1 MLRRLRI
8 GVRLACI
15 ALSFGLP
22 MTAALVYVVF
32 RGVQKDI
39 AFGAHELRGT
49 RYQRPLFELLVVLAA
64 RPGADDDAA
73 ALRAFR
79 ALEDVDRELGEA
91 LRTSRDELERRGRA
105 DATLARLAEQREA
118 LAAAA
123 PGAEAD
129 EARMR
134 LAGNV
139 NALLGHVGDSSNL
152 ILDPDL
158 DSYYLMDAEN
168 LALPALALRLQ
179 AVRRHVD
186 ALAAGAPEAAAALRD
201 EMLLLE
207 RNDLPRVAADL
218 RTALAEDAGFYGT
231 SDSLQRAIPPAL
243 AAFEASGERLVKA
256 ARGVPAEAGPAEIDL
271 AELDLAAEGAAEQ
284 TGALWTATVDELDRM
299 LEIRLA
305 VMRRSRTAA
314 LGLAAAAAFAASIL
328 AAAIARSIT
337 RPLAASTEL
346 ARRVAQG
353 DLRFAAEAAADA
365 GARDELSDLRRALHE
380 MGAGLR
386 RLVNQV
392 EKAVGDVE
400 EAVGALRTTSD
411 EVGAQVERQEETA
424 REIAATA
431 ADVSGAALDVTGN
444 VDSLLASAAE
454 TSRGA
459 GELDDSVAR
468 TAVRMDELAGSI
480 DAIAS
485 TIAEMTASVRGIEGR
500 AGELLSASDAAVT
513 AVSELRASERNV
525 GAHAE
530 ETRTIAEGVAL
541 EARSGADAVTET
553 AQAIEGVRESF
564 ARIREAI
571 GALATRGAS
580 IREVVSVMD
589 GVAGQTAL
597 LSLNASII
605 AAQAGEH
612 GRSFNVVAGS
622 IRGLADRTSG
632 SSREIGELLASVSAE
647 IERAVE
653 AVAEGAGRVERGTER
668 AEGAGSALA
677 RILARCG
684 ETAERASDILR
695 AGVAQSER
703 LSDVER
709 SFAAVRHEVHAIG
722 AALQEHGRAAGAVL
736 QTTDNVRSLGED
748 VKRQTVA
755 QRADVSRAARATAAV
770 SERTREVRT
779 AVDGQREGC
788 AQIDKALGGLR
799 AGGRDA
805 AAAASALQEVISTLA
820 ARAERLAREVER
832 FTL

>member
-49 RYQRPLFELLVVLAA
+49 RYQRPLFDLLVTLAA
-64 RPGADDDAA
+64 RPTADDEGAV
-73 ALRAFR
+73 LRGFA
-79 ALEDVDRELGEA
+79 ALEDADRALGGA
-91 LRTSRDELERRGRA
+91 LRTSREELERRGRA
-105 DATLARLAEQREA
+105 DATLARLAEQRTT

-123 PGAEAD
+123 PGPEAEA
-129 EARMR
+129 ARRR
-134 LAGNV
+134 LAENV
-139 NALLGHVGDSSNL
+139 HALLTHVGDSSNL

-168 LALPALALRLQ
+168 LALPALALRLE
-179 AVRRHVD
+179 AVRRHGD
-186 ALAAGAPEAAAALRD
+186 ALAAGAPNAAQALRD

-207 RNDLPRVAADL
+207 RNDLPRVASDL

-231 SDSLQRAIPPAL
+231 SDALQRAIPPAL
-243 AAFEASGERLVKA
+243 AAFEASGERLVHA
-256 ARGVPAEAGPAEIDL
+256 ARRAGAGGDL
-271 AELDLAAEGAAEQ
+271 TELDLAAEDAAVQ
-284 TGALWTATVDELDRM
+284 AGALWTVTVDELDRM
-299 LEIRLA
+299 LQIRLA
-305 VMRRSRTAA
+305 DMRRSRTAA
-314 LGLAAAAAFAASIL
+314 LGLAAAAAFAASLL

-346 ARRVAQG
+346 ARRVAEG

-392 EKAVGDVE
+392 EKAVGEVE
-400 EAVGALRTTSD
+400 EAVGALRTTSQ
-411 EVGAQVERQEETA
+411 EVGAQVERQEATA
-424 REIAATA
+424 QEIAATA
-431 ADVSGAALDVTGN
+431 AGVANAALDVTGN

-459 GELDDSVAR
+459 SELDDSVAR

-485 TIAEMTASVRGIEGR
+485 TISEMTASVRGVEGR
-500 AGELLSASDAAVT
+500 AGELLSASDAAVA

-564 ARIREAI
+564 ARIRDAI
-571 GALATRGAS
+571 GALATRSTS
-580 IREVVSVMD
+580 IGEVVSVMD
-589 GVAGQTAL
+589 AVAGQTTL

-605 AAQAGEH
+605 AAQAGEQ

-632 SSREIGELLASVSAE
+632 SSREIGELLESVRAE
-647 IERAVE
+647 IERAVD

-668 AEGAGSALA
+668 AEGAGAALA
-677 RILARCG
+677 GILARCG

-695 AGVAQSER
+695 AGAAQSER
-703 LSDVER
+703 LSEVER

-722 AALQEHGRAAGAVL
+722 AALQEHGKAAGAVF
-736 QTTDNVRSLGED
+736 QTTDAVRGLGED
-748 VKRQTVA
+748 VKRQPSRSAPTSRA
-755 QRADVSRAARATAAV
+755 QRARRP
-770 SERTREVRT
+770 R
-779 AVDGQREGC
+779 
-788 AQIDKALGGLR
+788 
-799 AGGRDA
+799 
-805 AAAASALQEVISTLA
+805 
-820 ARAERLAREVER
+820 
-832 FTL
+832 